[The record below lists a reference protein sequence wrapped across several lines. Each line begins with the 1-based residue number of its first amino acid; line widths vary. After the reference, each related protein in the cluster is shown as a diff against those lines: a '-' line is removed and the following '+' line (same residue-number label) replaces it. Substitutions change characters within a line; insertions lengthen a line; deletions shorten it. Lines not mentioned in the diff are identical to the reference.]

1 MLCEELERLEGE
13 FDEII
18 VALEDPFLSDEEK
31 ARLEREYSRLSHLIK
46 DHQNA
51 GHGGGPCYEE

>member
-18 VALEDPFLSDEEK
+18 TALEDPKLTPEK
-31 ARLEREYSRLSHLIK
+31 KLALEKEYTLMSHMIQGHRE
-46 DHQNA
+46 A
-51 GHGGGPCYEE
+51 GHGGGPCFEE

>member
-18 VALEDPFLSDEEK
+18 TALENPNLSPEEK
-31 ARLEREYSRLSHLIK
+31 LALEKEYTRMSHIIQHHREIGH
-46 DHQNA
+46 A
-51 GHGGGPCYEE
+51 GQPCFEE